1 MMTWLVLSYS
11 LLSQLGSSTRVGLW
25 RRLQRLGAVV
35 LKNGLYVLPDREDCR
50 EAFQWLAQE
59 VQEAKGDAIVMNV
72 DRFESMSESELI
84 TLFHKACKEK
94 YEQLD
99 QQIAVLEK
107 SLHPR
112 SQRKNLPLISKKLMK
127 LEQGYEDVTRLDFF
141 DSPYGVHVASR
152 LRHLKQSLSQES
164 PAIKTVPVAALAA
177 YRDRRWVTRPRPHID
192 RLACV
197 WLIRRFINPTAVIR
211 YATQPDPDEVRFD
224 MRGAEFGHEGNRCT
238 FETMLLRF
246 GLSDP
251 ALQAIAEIV
260 HEIDLRDGRY
270 ARPEVAGLD
279 VILKGWLLEKLS
291 DHELESHGVTLF
303 QAMYAALSRKPR
315 PADS

>member
-1 MMTWLVLSYS
+1 MTWLVYSYS
-11 LLSQLGSSTRVGLW
+11 LLSQLGSTTRVGLW

-50 EAFQWLAQE
+50 EGFQWLAQE
-59 VQEAKGDAIVMNV
+59 VQQAKGEAIVMSV
-72 DRFESMSESELI
+72 DRFENISDAELI
-84 TLFHKACKEK
+84 KLFHKACKEK

-99 QQIAVLEK
+99 QQIAALEK
-107 SLHPR
+107 ILHAR
-112 SQRKNLPLISKKLMK
+112 SNQKNLLLISKKLMK
-127 LEQGYEDVTRLDFF
+127 LEQEYEDVTRLDFF
-141 DSPYGVHVASR
+141 DSPYGIQMASR
-152 LRHLKQSLSQES
+152 LRRVKQSLSQEP
-164 PAIKTVPVAALAA
+164 PAIKTMPAAALSA
-177 YRDRRWVTRPRPHID
+177 YRDRRWVTRPRPHVD
-192 RLACV
+192 RLACA

-211 YATQPDPDEVRFD
+211 YSTQPDPDEVRFD

-238 FETMLLRF
+238 FETMLIRF

-251 ALQAIAEIV
+251 ALQAIAEMV

-279 VILKGWLLEKLS
+279 VILRGWLLEGLS
-291 DHELESHGVTLF
+291 DQELESHGMALF
-303 QAMYAALSRKPR
+303 QAMYAALSRKSR

>member
-1 MMTWLVLSYS
+1 MTWLVFSYS

-35 LKNGLYVLPDREDCR
+35 LKNGLYVLPDREDCK

-59 VQEAKGDAIVMNV
+59 VQQVKGSAIVMSV
-72 DRFESMSESELI
+72 DRFESMSDSELI
-84 TLFHKACKEK
+84 KLFHNACKEK
-94 YEQLD
+94 YKQLD
-99 QQIAVLEK
+99 RSIAALEK
-107 SLHPR
+107 SLHAR

-127 LEQGYEDVTRLDFF
+127 LEREYEDVTRVDFF
-141 DSPYGVHVASR
+141 DSPYGIHVASR
-152 LRHLKQSLSQES
+152 LRHLKQSLSQEN
-164 PAIKTVPVAALAA
+164 PAMKTVPAATLAA
-177 YRDRRWVTRPRPHID
+177 YRDRRWVTRPRPHVD
-192 RLACV
+192 RLACA
-197 WLIRRFINPTAVIR
+197 WLIRRFIDPTAVIR
-211 YATQPDPDEVRFD
+211 YATQPDPEEVRFD
-224 MRGAEFGHEGNRCT
+224 MRGAEFGHEENRCT

-279 VILKGWLLEKLS
+279 VILRGWLLEGLS
-291 DHELESHGVTLF
+291 DHDLESHGTALF
-303 QAMYAALSRKPR
+303 QAIYAALSRKPR